1 MNDRT
6 PTPQS
11 IPTRLTLSA
20 PLELAEGSGD
30 GPKKFSGIAYSGGL
44 AKSYGV
50 VIDLATTTAAAPLPL
65 LLEHERGAVIG
76 AIGKVANS
84 GTQLGV
90 DGELFSDI
98 DEDAAALVEKAKRI
112 KYQMSVGIF
121 DFTYEFI
128 PAGKTVTVNGQ
139 SFNGPID
146 VLHNGVIRE
155 VSVCVLG
162 ADSNTSVSFFSLPP
176 EQRHALRLAAGQS
189 SEEVPP
195 MDIAELK
202 GKVDG
207 LEAQVKTLSAQ
218 LDAEKTAKEAAEAQL
233 AEQAAATRKEQ
244 VKALFADL
252 KRDYSDD
259 AAKPYLAM
267 AQADFDAVAKDLRAA
282 KPNLPGHLFSE
293 QAKGGQAPA
302 GAGTEAKLST
312 TDIYAARRQIAK

>member
-6 PTPQS
+6 PNPPS

-112 KYQMSVGIF
+112 KYQMSVGVF

-128 PAGKTVTVNGQ
+128 PTGKSVMVNGQ
-139 SFNGPID
+139 SFAGPVD

-195 MDIAELK
+195 MDLAELK

-218 LDAEKTAKEAAEAQL
+218 LEAEKTAKEAAEAQL
-233 AEQAAATRKEQ
+233 AEQQTEARKAQ

-252 KRDYSDD
+252 KREYSDD

-293 QAKGGQAPA
+293 QAKGGKTPA
-302 GAGTEAKLST
+302 GEGTEAKLST
-312 TDIYAARRQIAK
+312 ADIYAARRQGGK